1 MKSVILM
8 NNRPPHSIL
17 PMKLFLT
24 TALESLIFLRKKV
37 GIDFHVVVKV
47 KEATQVVA
55 SFTGKI

>member
-1 MKSVILM
+1 M